1 MPPDDLAPRAPA
13 TWLLPVFFLS
23 GATSLVY
30 QTLWERALHLLL
42 GTSGVA
48 LATVLAAF
56 MAGLGLGGWLGGRW
70 APERPLRAYGWLEL
84 GIGAYALAFPA
95 VLAGA
100 EPVYLALHR
109 GPLAWAA
116 PGLELAFA
124 AALLLPPTVAM
135 GTTLPLLSRVV
146 VDRIGAASEQ
156 VSALY
161 AANTL
166 GAVAGTFA
174 AGLLLLPFVGFTAT
188 NRVAAAGNLL
198 VGLVALA
205 LDPRFPALVPADD
218 LHFEDRPASDPAP
231 IGVAVAFLCGV
242 AGLASE
248 VVWTRMVALLLGATT
263 YAFTAMLLAVLLGIA
278 FGGRLGG
285 TFADDALRF
294 GGAAGARAGL
304 AKVCLA
310 LAAVGF
316 ALPFVWPWLPY
327 VFVGVFDLFDGRKN
341 PLAVF
346 LGSFAGAALALL
358 PPAVLM
364 GAAFPY
370 AVRVVAGDRADPARV
385 VGRVY
390 AANTVGGVLGALAAA
405 FVGIPTLGLRGVAEA
420 TTVVYALAAL
430 LVARGPRLGAPA
442 LGLLLLP
449 AAVTAPWDP
458 LWMNGGLYQYVAFFQ
473 DHTAEGLRRFTTGEQ
488 ELLYVREGRSSVV
501 TVGRNTDT
509 GNLWLANNGK
519 VDASSVGDLP
529 TQMLV
534 SLLGAQHVE
543 RPDEV
548 LVIGLAS
555 GISAG
560 AVTLLP
566 QVGRLQV
573 VELEPEI
580 LGAARLYAPYNFG
593 VLDDPRVELV
603 WNDGRNH
610 VLRAPEGRWDLVVS
624 EPSNPYLSGVSNL
637 FTKEFWEVGRARLAP
652 GGVWAQWVQIY
663 GMGPDEVAGLI
674 RTFAEVYP
682 HVAVYEVMAGA
693 DLVLLGADHPL
704 DPSTDTAARLFA
716 APRAKEA
723 LAAID
728 LTDPLQIVA
737 MHAFDRDEALAFAG
751 DATRVT
757 DDNLRVEYAAP
768 LWLHTD
774 IAVENWNQLR
784 DAAHVRWSA
793 VGDDPL
799 AWLDLARAYASVGDD
814 RRAKT
819 VRARAFAWLP
829 PGSDLQAEVLR
840 DLLAPPTAEE

>member
-1 MPPDDLAPRAPA
+1 MSTDPDPAAPA
-13 TWLLPVFFLS
+13 TRLLPVFFLS

-56 MAGLGLGGWLGGRW
+56 MAGLGIGGWLGGRW
-70 APERPLRAYGWLEL
+70 APARPLRAYGWLEL
-84 GIGAYALAFPA
+84 GIGLYALAFP
-95 VLAGA
+95 LILSGA

-109 GPLAWAA
+109 GPLAAAA
-116 PGLELAFA
+116 PALELLFA

-146 VDRIGAASEQ
+146 VDRIGTASERI
-156 VSALY
+156 SSLY

-166 GAVAGTFA
+166 GAVAGTA
-174 AGLLLLPFVGFTAT
+174 IAGLVLLPFVGFAHT
-188 NRVAAAGNLL
+188 NQLAAAGNA
-198 VGLVALA
+198 VVAALA
-205 LDPRFPALVPADD
+205 LWLDPRFPPLSAADD
-218 LHFEDRPASDPAP
+218 LDFEDRPESSPAP
-231 IGVAVAFLCGV
+231 VAVAVAFLCGA

-248 VVWTRMVALLLGATT
+248 VVWTRMVALMLGATT

-278 FGGRLGG
+278 FGGRIGG
-285 TFADDALRF
+285 TLADEALRY
-294 GGAAGARAGL
+294 GGSARARAGL
-304 AKVCLA
+304 TRICLL
-310 LAAVGF
+310 LAGATF

-341 PLAVF
+341 PIAVF
-346 LGSFAGAALALL
+346 LGSFAGASLALL

-364 GAAFPY
+364 GAAFPF
-370 AVRVVAGDRADPARV
+370 AVRVAAGDDPDAAGV

-390 AANTVGGVLGALAAA
+390 AANTVGGVLGALLAA
-405 FVGIPTLGLRGVAEA
+405 FVGIPALGLRGVAEA
-420 TTVVYALAAL
+420 TTVGYALAGLASARSRAGWAAAAAL
-430 LVARGPRLGAPA
+430 LALPA
-442 LGLLLLP
+442 L
-449 AAVTAPWDP
+449 VTAPWDP
-458 LWMNGGLYQYVAFFQ
+458 LWMNGGLYQYVAFFT
-473 DHTAEGLRRFTTGEQ
+473 DHSSAGLHKFTSHEQ
-488 ELLYVREGRSSVV
+488 ELLYLKEGRSSVV
-501 TVGRNTDT
+501 TVGKNSDT

-519 VDASSVGDLP
+519 VDASSIGDMP
-529 TQMLV
+529 TQLLV
-534 SLLGAQHVE
+534 SLLGAQYVE
-543 RPDEV
+543 EPDDV
-548 LVIGLAS
+548 VVIGLAS

-566 QVGRLQV
+566 QVGHLQV
-573 VELEPEI
+573 VELEPAI
-580 LGAARLYAPYNFG
+580 LGAAQLFAPYNFG
-593 VLDDPRVELV
+593 VLTDPRTELV

-637 FTKEFWEVGRARLAP
+637 FTREFWEVGRTRLKP

-674 RTFAEVYP
+674 RTFCTVYP

-704 DPSTDTAARLFA
+704 VPSEAAAARLFE

-723 LAAID
+723 LAAIEI
-728 LTDPLQIVA
+728 TEPLQVVA

-751 DATRVT
+751 DATLVT

-774 IAVENWNQLR
+774 IAVENWNRLR
-784 DAAHVRWSA
+784 AAAHVRWSA
-793 VGDDPL
+793 VGEGPAEGLRL
-799 AWLDLARAYASVGDD
+799 AAAYESVGDE
-814 RRAKT
+814 RRAAW
-819 VRARAFAWLP
+819 VRAQLFGRTDPGDPAWE
-829 PGSDLQAEVLR
+829 G
-840 DLLAPPTAEE
+840 LAREFGAEE